1 MLFVHARCDLA
12 TAAAV
17 IGRWSCFGY
26 IFFTQ
31 ANTEPLFRPA
41 LNSLLSS
48 PTDHNALSAI
58 LGTQLPRPSEI
69 APKTN
74 STPTCL
80 QANAIGN
87 HDRLQRQAEGIFST
101 SATGDE
107 DIIHKCVES
116 FGRSFLFSETRKG
129 HMQREWRLPN
139 IPLVYFDRHIAGR
152 LHAPPVVDRTSRVF
166 DRCGA
171 SFGLVF
177 RVYRTKARVVTR

>member
-41 LNSLLSS
+41 LNNLLSS

-87 HDRLQRQAEGIFST
+87 HDRLQRQAEGIVST

-116 FGRSFLFSETRKG
+116 FGRSFLLLLRNKEGAHATRMAASK
-129 HMQREWRLPN
+129 
-139 IPLVYFDRHIAGR
+139 Y
-152 LHAPPVVDRTSRVF
+152 PV
-166 DRCGA
+166 G
-171 SFGLVF
+171 VF
-177 RVYRTKARVVTR
+177 RQAHRRAFACPTCSR